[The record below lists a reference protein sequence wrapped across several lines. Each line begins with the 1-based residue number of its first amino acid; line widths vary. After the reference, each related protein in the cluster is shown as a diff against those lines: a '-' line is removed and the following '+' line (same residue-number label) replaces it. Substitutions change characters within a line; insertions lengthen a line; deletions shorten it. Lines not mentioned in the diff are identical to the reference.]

1 MNNVCK
7 EIFKAIHEGKWV
19 SIEYKN
25 QEDKV
30 TRYWIGIKN
39 INVERRTLLVEGLH
53 LANYTLKEL
62 TIFIDSILS
71 ASLIDGSYYAVND
84 KLVENIKTYPTKYK
98 ALFSNVVNVKILNYL
113 ADCNRMDT
121 TPYRSDYTL
130 LEHFDEDCL
139 ITGSYKL
146 TNEQFEAIVREFQYK
161 ATAKQSMKYIK
172 QLCINV
178 LSVSTKKGLYVLA
191 YRKLNLDVV
200 ARELVPDERSTICKE
215 FTIDG
220 EKQSI
225 RMFLDAD
232 DAALLDNFDE
242 NREIIKDRIAENN
255 PNLKGSVDDNPYI
268 MAVEM
273 RVAVD
278 LHREYSAII
287 DMHERD
293 ELTMPLQA
301 FFGNLLDA
309 PKNRKT
315 YPLALINNK
324 INIDQLL
331 AIHNAMKFPL
341 AYIQG
346 PPGTGKTNTIVN
358 TISTAFFNGRTVLF
372 ASYNNHPIDGVF
384 RTLSTLKYH
393 NYTIP
398 FPIIRL
404 GNNEKVKE
412 AIEYIKALYNQ
423 VQSITIYEAT
433 LEKKKGRKIEDT
445 KLLSELLK
453 KHEEILDLKERKKVV
468 EKLLAS
474 SNDMGFMAEL
484 QSRQL
489 REIKEKLEELGVV
502 SDDAAR
508 ALVTDDL
515 DEYAKYL
522 YYTSAKFIKKLG
534 QSRYKELWDILNDK
548 DEEQQVVN
556 MNKYLADDEKLRD
569 FLDVFPIVVTT
580 CISAHKLGEPKQ
592 YFDMTILDE
601 ASQCNTAISLL
612 PILRG
617 NNLMLVGDPQQLR
630 PVIVLDSNT
639 NELLRQKYSVGD
651 EYDYIENSIYKTY
664 LSCDAV
670 SDEVLLR
677 YHYRCNRK
685 IIEFNNKKYYN
696 EKLKIRSSDDE
707 PKPLVYVDVKNN
719 DTHYKNT
726 SPEECEQI
734 VKYVMANRDKSIG
747 IITPF
752 VNQKN
757 LINDALEEHGIENVT
772 CGTVHAFQGDEK
784 DTILFSLA
792 LTDKTHQKTYDWL
805 KGNRELINVAVSR
818 AKNKL
823 ILLAS
828 TDNLERLHTGT
839 DEDDLYELV
848 EYVRTNG
855 ESRVT
860 GLHTNSRALGIK
872 PFSTE
877 TEEAFL
883 MSLNHALGNVH
894 LGRRQYKI
902 EKEVGISS
910 IFKEEPYVND
920 LFYTG
925 RFDFVIMNKADN
937 TPILAIELD
946 GKEHYDDET
955 VKRRDEK
962 KQELCRKRN
971 FELIRVPNTY
981 ARRYAYIK
989 QILLRY
995 FAKA

>member
-1 MNNVCK
+1 MNKICK
-7 EIFKAIHEGKWV
+7 EIFKAIHEGKWL

-25 QEDKV
+25 QEEKV

-39 INVERRTLLVEGLH
+39 IDIERRVLLVDGLH
-53 LANYTLKEL
+53 LANYTVKEL
-62 TIFIDSILS
+62 SIFIDSIIS
-71 ASLIDGSYYAVND
+71 ASLIEGSYCSVND
-84 KLVENIKTYPTKYK
+84 KLIEDIQTNPKKYK

-121 TPYRSDYTL
+121 TPYCSDYSL

-139 ITGSYKL
+139 ITGAYKL
-146 TNEQFEAIVREFQYK
+146 SDEQFGAIVQEFQYK
-161 ATAKQSMKYIK
+161 ATVKKSIKTIK

-178 LSVSTKKGLYVLA
+178 LSVNTKKGLYVLA

-200 ARELVPDERSTICKE
+200 SHELIPDANVTICKE

-232 DAALLDNFDE
+232 DAGLLDDFDA
-242 NREIIKDRIAENN
+242 NREEIKDKIIENN
-255 PNLKGSVDDNPYI
+255 PNMQGCVDDNPYL
-268 MAVEM
+268 MAVET
-273 RVAVD
+273 RITVD
-278 LHREYSAII
+278 LFREYSAII
-287 DMHERD
+287 EMHERG
-293 ELTMPLQA
+293 ELTKPLQA
-301 FFGNLLDA
+301 FFGNLIEL

-331 AIHNAMKFPL
+331 AIHNAMKYPL

-358 TISTAFFNGRTVLF
+358 TISTAFFNGKTVLF

-384 RTLSTLKYH
+384 RTLSTLKYR

-404 GNNEKVKE
+404 GNNDKIKE
-412 AIEYIKALYNQ
+412 TIGYIKELYNQ

-453 KHEEILDLKERKKVV
+453 KHEEILDLKERKKVI

-474 SNDMGFMAEL
+474 STDMGFVVEL

-489 REIKEKLEELGVV
+489 HELRQKLDKIGSV

-515 DEYAKYL
+515 AEYAKYL

-534 QSRYKELWDILNDK
+534 KPRYKDLWNILNDD
-548 DEEQQVVN
+548 DEDRQVVN
-556 MNKYLADDEKLRD
+556 MNKYLADDEKFRD
-569 FLDVFPIVVTT
+569 FLEVFPIVVTT

-592 YFDMTILDE
+592 YFDMTVLDE

-630 PVIVLDSNT
+630 PVILLDSNT
-639 NELLRQKYSVGD
+639 NDLLRKKYSVGE
-651 EYDYIENSIYKTY
+651 EYDYIENSIYKTF

-677 YHYRCNRK
+677 YHYRCNKK

-696 EKLKIRSSDDE
+696 NKLEIKSDDDE
-707 PKPLVYVDVKNN
+707 PTPLVYVDVKNN
-719 DTHYKNT
+719 DTRYKNT

-747 IITPF
+747 VITPF

-757 LINDALEEHGIENVT
+757 LINEELKQAGIEDVS

-784 DTILFSLA
+784 DVILFSLA

-805 KGNRELINVAVSR
+805 KGNKELINVAVSR

-823 ILLAS
+823 ILLSS
-828 TDNLERLHTGT
+828 TENLERLHTEN
-839 DEDDLYELV
+839 DVDDLYELA
-848 EYVRTNG
+848 EYVRSNG
-855 ESRVT
+855 ESKVT
-860 GLHTNSRALGIK
+860 GVHTNSRALGIK

-883 MSLNHALGNVH
+883 QSLNHALGNVH

-902 EKEVGISS
+902 GEQVAISS
-910 IFKEEPYVND
+910 IFNAEPYVND

-925 RFDFVIMNKADN
+925 VFDFVIMRKSDN
-937 TPILAIELD
+937 TPVFAIELD
-946 GKEHYDDET
+946 GKEHYNDET
-955 VKRRDEK
+955 VKRRDAK
-962 KQELCRKRN
+962 KQEFCRKRN
-971 FELIRVPNTY
+971 FDLIRVPNTY

-989 QILLRY
+989 QILSRY
-995 FAKA
+995 FEKV